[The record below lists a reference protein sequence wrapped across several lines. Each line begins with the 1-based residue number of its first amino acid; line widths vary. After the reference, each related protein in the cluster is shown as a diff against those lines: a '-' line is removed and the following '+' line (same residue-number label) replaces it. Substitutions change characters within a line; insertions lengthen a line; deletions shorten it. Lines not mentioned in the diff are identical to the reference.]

1 MCAPAS
7 LMQILF
13 TNIRKKNTT
22 PKLETPDEPLGDGI
36 NFKLSKKDPPLGDA
50 STKINRDWDQT

>member
-1 MCAPAS
+1 
-7 LMQILF
+7 MQILF